1 MEIVLKETQLQVL
14 AQINQTKQALQ
25 AEFQKQLQRES
36 EVVAIILE
44 ALGIAPVDGM
54 SIKDGKLILPE
65 KKVDIDAAIE
75 ELSKP
80 KSRKK

>member
-14 AQINQTKQALQ
+14 AQIAQTKQALQ
-25 AEFQKQLQRES
+25 TEFNKQLQRES
-36 EVVAIILE
+36 EVVSIILE
-44 ALGIAPVDGM
+44 ALGIKPVDGM

-65 KKVDIDAAIE
+65 KEVNLEQAIE

-80 KSRKK
+80 KKKK